1 MGSTR
6 QVVDYWSWL
15 AGYIGDHKFKKGG
28 GTHGQVNGNI
38 PVTIEEEVE
47 VLFKD
52 GTSEILTRSTAMT
65 IFRNPEDGGPGDL
78 TAAVI
83 FFHGGKR
90 QITIKVNGRVVRRSF
105 G

>member
-15 AGYIGDHKFKKGG
+15 AGYIGNHKFKKPGSV
-28 GTHGQVNGNI
+28 HGQENGNLE
-38 PVTIEEEVE
+38 VSIEEEIE

-52 GTSEILTRSTAMT
+52 GTSEVIPASTSMT
-65 IFRNPEDGGPGDL
+65 IYRNLTLQGPGDV

-83 FFHGGKR
+83 FLRKANR
-90 QITIKVNGRVVRRSF
+90 QITIKVNGRVVRRFF